1 MEEQMQQLSLSD
13 TSRDKSAKKQGDISC
28 DKDNK
33 NQDVT
38 SYNKCKKNQKPST
51 RKPNQLFQTTR
62 QILDKR
68 INELET
74 YYKRLSKKRNNVNS
88 ENSLE
93 DERIKVNLVVED
105 IKNQLNVMREL
116 RKAYLSDMKKIK
128 RAKNK
133 QRKKSKKNFVKLMGD
148 FQRYKELLSLLQYAD
163 VREAFRTGTNGAV
176 KLSEKELDYLY
187 WLNAEINPSIISS
200 ENKTIWNKKLRESTL
215 KAMEIVFGSNKEIIS
230 SWTGQNTKHLLEQIS
245 KCRFFSGRTMW
256 MNVEIFTR
264 INASAF
270 SNAFQAYS
278 YYYRH
283 CNKEIASDAD
293 MEFDP
298 NETFNGK
305 VSKCNLQ
312 NMYNNAVIRSNVQQ
326 RCAETEKK
334 ESATMTN
341 SKENYKFIKRSDIP
355 DDYYLCFNYY
365 PARFTADVKVPP
377 SLARRPP
384 PGIFRCDI

>member
-176 KLSEKELDYLY
+176 
-187 WLNAEINPSIISS
+187 
-200 ENKTIWNKKLRESTL
+200 
-215 KAMEIVFGSNKEIIS
+215 
-230 SWTGQNTKHLLEQIS
+230 
-245 KCRFFSGRTMW
+245 
-256 MNVEIFTR
+256 
-264 INASAF
+264 
-270 SNAFQAYS
+270 
-278 YYYRH
+278 
-283 CNKEIASDAD
+283 IASDAD